1 MRRGEWETR
10 RRGDNDI
17 ESSSDRQ
24 KMETRE
30 YDFEVEGEV
39 IKMIH
44 DELPA
49 VRWTCGGCGEDSCT
63 IFYEADLEERTVECE
78 SCRSLNLVH
87 RASRA

>member
-1 MRRGEWETR
+1 
-10 RRGDNDI
+10 
-17 ESSSDRQ
+17 
-24 KMETRE
+24 MENRD

-63 IFYEADLEERTVECE
+63 IFYEPEADVMTVECE
-78 SCRSLNLVH
+78 SCRSVNVVH
-87 RASRA
+87 RQLPR